1 MSWYKSYSFLSKDS
15 KISVTLGWKARNI
28 IFFENFLQIPEI
40 PARDQL
46 AMDLAEKASKAHR
59 DKKEKALKSVQA
71 RLAS

>member
-1 MSWYKSYSFLSKDS
+1 M
-15 KISVTLGWKARNI
+15 RNT
-28 IFFENFLQIPEI
+28 IFFENILQIPEI

-46 AMDLAEKASKAHR
+46 AMDLAEKASKSHR

>member
-1 MSWYKSYSFLSKDS
+1 MSRYKSYFFKGLS
-15 KISVTLGWKARNI
+15 KISVVLGWKARNT
-28 IFFENFLQIPEI
+28 IFFENIWQIPEI

-46 AMDLAEKASKAHR
+46 AMDLAEKASKSHR